1 MRLCFGAR
9 TAEQGLIAPVRG
21 GQRAQT
27 LQPLVQNSAQMACVA
42 QAADGDAVQVHGLH
56 KVAQQRPLQAQ
67 DVPSEEKMVTG
78 FEGGGDVDRQSGGTK
93 KSNPQSQN

>member
-1 MRLCFGAR
+1 MCLYFGGR
-9 TAEQGLIAPVRG
+9 TTEQGLVASVCG

-42 QAADGDAVQVHGLH
+42 KAADGHAVQVHGLH

-78 FEGGGDVDRQSGGTK
+78 FEEVMCRGKAEGG
-93 KSNPQSQN
+93 